1 MLHAVIVHVCDFSV
15 PPSGVSLHS
24 EEVGVGVSTV
34 ECIAVGGE
42 PPDAFNLTLWRNGQ
56 LLAHTNGD
64 HLSYSTRPHD
74 YGNYTCRVG
83 DLHNTSLLAERG
95 ELLSSESC
103 VYLSHLRWSQQQST
117 SVSTMS
123 RRYSPVFK

>member
-24 EEVGVGVSTV
+24 EEVGGGVSTV

-42 PPDAFNLTLWRNGQ
+42 PPDVFNLTLWRNGQ

-64 HLSYSTRPHD
+64 HLSYRTRPHAD

-95 ELLSSESC
+95 ELFKAIGKQVL
-103 VYLSHLRWSQQQST
+103 HLR
-117 SVSTMS
+117 
-123 RRYSPVFK
+123 FGE